1 MVSHGPQP
9 RMGRCV
15 HISALA
21 PVRTGPTCVIAHI
34 WQAPSDGGRPKEI
47 RRKPLPY
54 RTGAMRTSENSVK
67 TRFAERV
74 FPDVRCKE
82 SLSIGLWVAPS
93 SPVYANVLG
102 IFLG

>member
-1 MVSHGPQP
+1 MVSHGPRR

-67 TRFAERV
+67 KLSEKSL
-74 FPDVRCKE
+74 RCSE
-82 SLSIGLWVAPS
+82 GGLTGYQNRAV
-93 SPVYANVLG
+93 G
-102 IFLG
+102 TF